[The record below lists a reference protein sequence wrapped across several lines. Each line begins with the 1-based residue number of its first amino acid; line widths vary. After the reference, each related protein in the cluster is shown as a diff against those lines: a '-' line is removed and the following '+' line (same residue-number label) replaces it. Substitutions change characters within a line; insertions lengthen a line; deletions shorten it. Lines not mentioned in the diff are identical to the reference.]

1 MRAPLVFVWFALTAF
16 ADPQPPGELVSI
28 GSRKIHIQCIG
39 NDQPAVVFLNGV
51 PRFSFHFALVAP
63 EVARFARAC
72 VYDRAGEAWSDS
84 APATPSASATLDE
97 LDAVIGKA
105 AGNGRV
111 VLAGHSFGGVIARA
125 YKRKH
130 PERVFGL
137 VLIDSVPPDASTMPV
152 DGKPKKMSDM
162 TADEIRRVAEQF
174 RKRPRPPAPDPKM
187 EAPFD
192 RLPAAL
198 HPAHLWAMKKWQ
210 DDSQKIDLA
219 DALQYQADFY
229 RTIQGASLG
238 DLPLAVVS
246 RAKSADDSSAWVAQ
260 QKQIAAS
267 SSRGTLLLAV
277 GSGHDIELEQPDT
290 VVRAIRTLVESV
302 RRSLQ

>member
-1 MRAPLVFVWFALTAF
+1 MRAPLAVFCFALIAF

-28 GSRKIHIQCIG
+28 GSGRIHIQCIG
-39 NDQPAVVFLNGV
+39 NGEPTVVFLNGV

-63 EVARFARAC
+63 EVGKFARAY
-72 VYDRAGEAWSDS
+72 VYDRVGEAWSDPLPG
-84 APATPSASATLDE
+84 APSAAATLDE
-97 LDAVIGKA
+97 LDAVIGKV

-125 YKRKH
+125 YQRKY
-130 PERVFGL
+130 PQRVAGL
-137 VLIDSVPPDASTMPV
+137 VLIDSVPPDASTLPV

-162 TADEIRRVAEQF
+162 TAGEIRAVAEQF
-174 RKRPRPPAPDPKM
+174 GKRPRPAAPDPKV

-198 HPAHLWAMKKWQ
+198 YPAHLWATKKWQ
-210 DDSQKIDLA
+210 DDSRKIDLA

-229 RTIQGASLG
+229 RAIGDNFLG

-246 RAKSADDSSAWVAQ
+246 RAKSADDSSTWVAQ

-267 SSRGTLLLAV
+267 SSRGTLVLAV

-290 VVRAIRTLVESV
+290 VVAAIRTLVESV